1 MMNHGC
7 TVLEPAPL
15 YVYSGACPAQQKEAD
30 RKRETKPTETLFIV
44 NFDLGR
50 VRERDIEKFFNPYG
64 RIKRVEIK
72 RNYAFVQVRMGTVF
86 RCSVSNACGAVRSQ

>member
-1 MMNHGC
+1 MM
-7 TVLEPAPL
+7 
-15 YVYSGACPAQQKEAD
+15 CPEQQKEAD

-72 RNYAFVQVRMGTVF
+72 RNYAFVQVRMVF
-86 RCSVSNACGAVRSQ
+86 ALLPLLSFAAQLSVQ